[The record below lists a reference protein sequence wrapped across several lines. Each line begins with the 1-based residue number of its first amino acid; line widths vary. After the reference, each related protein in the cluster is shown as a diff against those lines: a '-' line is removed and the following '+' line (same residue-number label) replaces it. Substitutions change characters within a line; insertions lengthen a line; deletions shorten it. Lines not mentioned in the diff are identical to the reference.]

1 MHLLWAIWKTYIVT
15 ACTAY
20 PTDLKASEKERPCL
34 LRLTPCILSTSW
46 SDYRSTSNQC
56 ISSQSIASVQLN
68 RSWNIVHQPILVR
81 TQADSDIEWS
91 SAITHPSYV
100 QLMRDCRLKCQQAKR
115 WFWTLSPTPHRRPT
129 AAFMVFDR
137 AILHDDNCPSPSNTF
152 LSPRNT
158 PYEQS
163 NRSK

>member
-1 MHLLWAIWKTYIVT
+1 MHLFWANWKTYIIT

-46 SDYRSTSNQC
+46 SGYRSTSNQS

-68 RSWNIVHQPILVR
+68 RSCNIVHQPILVR
-81 TQADSDIEWS
+81 TQPDSDIEWS
-91 SAITHPSYV
+91 SASTHPSYV
-100 QLMRDCRLKCQQAKR
+100 QLMRDCRLKRQQAKR
-115 WFWTLSPTPHRRPT
+115 WFWTLSLTPHRRPT
-129 AAFMVFDR
+129 AALMELAQRFSVTMT
-137 AILHDDNCPSPSNTF
+137 IYPPSNTF

-158 PYEQS
+158 
-163 NRSK
+163 